1 MAALFLK
8 QLGIQRRVIGAL
20 IMREIY
26 SRFGREGLGFVWAL
40 TEPMVFA
47 VPVLLVWSVARGKFE
62 HGLPMLPLL
71 WSGYLPI
78 LLFRHLGGASLR
90 FIRANTHLLYH
101 RRVTLF
107 DIFLARALIEI
118 GTNLLAL
125 GVTFILFASLG
136 EMQAPRDL
144 PMFFIGY
151 LYAIWWCVT
160 VGLVIGALSE
170 RSNLVEKIWVPYSY
184 LYMFFSGFFFLA
196 VWLPPRLREW
206 ALYQPSLQ
214 TYEMIRRG
222 VFGST
227 VNTYYDMAY
236 TTAVLAALTLIGLWA
251 LRDGRRFVI
260 VE

>member
-1 MAALFLK
+1 LLAELDV
-8 QLGIQRRVIGAL
+8 QRRVIGAL

-47 VPVLLVWSVARGKFE
+47 VPVLLVWSVVRGKYE
-62 HGLPMLPLL
+62 HQLAMLPFL
-71 WSGYLPI
+71 WSGYLPL
-78 LLFRHLGGASLR
+78 LLFRHLGNNALR
-90 FIRANTHLLYH
+90 FIRANSTLLYH

-118 GTNLLAL
+118 ATNLLAL
-125 GVTFILFASLG
+125 AATFILFYSLG
-136 EMQAPRDL
+136 EMEPPKDW
-144 PMFFIGY
+144 PMFVIGY
-151 LYAIWWCVT
+151 LYTIWWCLT
-160 VGLVIGALSE
+160 VGLVIGAFSE

-184 LYMFFSGFFFLA
+184 LYMFFSGFFYLA
-196 VWLPPRLREW
+196 GWLPPRLREW

-214 TYEMIRRG
+214 IYEMIRRG

-227 VNTYYDMAY
+227 VNTYYDIGY
-236 TTAVLAALTLIGLWA
+236 TTAVLATLTLIGLWA